1 MIMRILI
8 FLFLF
13 VGTCYGHGL
22 QYEVVSSEAVVV
34 SCFFSDG
41 ERFAYESY
49 EVYPPE
55 AKIPTQTGR
64 TDSKGKLIFLPGKPG
79 EWLIK
84 LSADD
89 GHGLDFSVAI
99 GEDAVVSDV
108 QKPLPTRFPVAIAG
122 LGYVLGIFGL
132 LSLFY
137 RKKRKNHT
145 PKERQR

>member
-1 MIMRILI
+1 MMIVRILI
-8 FLFLF
+8 FLFFF

-22 QYEVVSSEAVVV
+22 QHEVVSSKAVVV
-34 SCFFSDG
+34 SYYFSDG

-64 TDSKGKLIFLPGKPG
+64 TDSKGRLIFLPDKPG

-84 LSADD
+84 VSADD
-89 GHGLDFSVAI
+89 GHGLSFSVAI
-99 GEDAVVSDV
+99 DEDAVVSDA
-108 QKPLPTRFPVAIAG
+108 QKPLSTRFPGAIAG

-137 RKKRKNHT
+137 RKKRKYHA
-145 PKERQR
+145 PKER